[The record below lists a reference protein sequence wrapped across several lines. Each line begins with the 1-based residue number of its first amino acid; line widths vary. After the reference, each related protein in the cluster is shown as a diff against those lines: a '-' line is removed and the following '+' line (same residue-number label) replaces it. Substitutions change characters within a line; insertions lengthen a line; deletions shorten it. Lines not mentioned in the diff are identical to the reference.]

1 MSKVAFNKWLV
12 KCPVDYDASD
22 SFEKEAGDEENY
34 AVIVQYMFF
43 TMWDDEKE
51 TEAKEEPTMWDDEKE
66 TEYKEEPTMWDDEKE
81 TEDEEETEDHVATIE
96 LSAKGVQQ
104 EHGISFEDA
113 CWVVDEMRDSNETN
127 ESLSFSEDYFVDEI
141 KGKNEG
147 KTDEN

>member
-51 TEAKEEPTMWDDEKE
+51 TEDK
-66 TEYKEEPTMWDDEKE
+66 
-81 TEDEEETEDHVATIE
+81 EETEDHVATIE

-113 CWVVDEMRDSNETN
+113 CWVVDKMRDSNETN